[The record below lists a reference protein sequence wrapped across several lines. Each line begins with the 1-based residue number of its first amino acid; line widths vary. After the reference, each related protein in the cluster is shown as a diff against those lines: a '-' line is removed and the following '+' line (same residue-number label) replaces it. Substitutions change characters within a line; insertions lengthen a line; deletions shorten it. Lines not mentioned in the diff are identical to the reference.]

1 MPVTAKLSRKFY
13 DRLGDDIANE
23 LVDWFNAVDDTYR
36 TQLKDL
42 NELNWNRFEAA
53 MDARFAEF
61 ELKMEHGFAAL
72 KEAFDAKIDQRFG
85 AVNARFTAMDDRFA
99 ASDLKMEQ
107 RFATMHVAMER
118 RYGDHT
124 KSLIG
129 LWLAT
134 VIPLGGLIVGLFN
147 SIR

>member
-36 TQLKDL
+36 TQLHEL
-42 NELNWNRFEAA
+42 NELNWKRFEAA
-53 MDARFAEF
+53 MDARFAAAD
-61 ELKMEHGFAAL
+61 LRME
-72 KEAFDAKIDQRFG
+72 QRFG
-85 AVNARFTAMDDRFA
+85 AVGERFASLDVRFARFDARFA
-99 ASDLKMEQ
+99 EFEA
-107 RFATMHVAMER
+107 RIER
-118 RYGDHT
+118 RFTEHARWM
-124 KSLIG
+124 LG

-134 VIPLGGLIVGLFN
+134 VVPLGGLMVGLFN

>member
-36 TQLKDL
+36 TQLREL
-42 NELNWNRFEAA
+42 NELNWQRFQAA
-53 MDARFAEF
+53 MDARFAEADV
-61 ELKMEHGFAAL
+61 KMEH
-72 KEAFDAKIDQRFG
+72 
-85 AVNARFTAMDDRFA
+85 RFA
-99 ASDLKMEQ
+99 AVDA
-107 RFATMHVAMER
+107 RFAEFEVKMER
-118 RYGDHT
+118 RFAEAEVKTERRFTDQT
-124 KSLIG
+124 RWMVG

-134 VIPLGGLIVGLFN
+134 VVPLGGLMVGLFN